1 MPAEETCIH
10 RTTQNNVN
18 KDTPERVLSKV
29 ALRRLNTFHSYVTF
43 FLIGSFFG
51 LALGNSIELISEL
64 PEKFG
69 TMLGNLDLD
78 TFYIIIGSSVSI
90 LSRIFIFK

>member
-1 MPAEETCIH
+1 MTALNTNNHETED
-10 RTTQNNVN
+10 N
-18 KDTPERVLSKV
+18 KDQQKRFLSEKS
-29 ALRRLNTFHSYVTF
+29 LKRLDTIHSYVTF

-78 TFYIIIGSSVSI
+78 TFYIIVGSSVSI
-90 LSRIFIFK
+90 LSKIFVFK